1 MKYVLYLILFF
12 QIIFFSNSYSSNK
25 DNKKLRWEIINEI
38 SIGDNNKKIFWEAL
52 DTNKKNNQNKT
63 LKWDL
68 DENKDSLNIDKS
80 NRSTENNRDFLIES
94 FTNQR
99 FNLSQIEPYI
109 PLNNF
114 LESGNINTLIEWK
127 SSFDGGEAGGTG
139 QQNNSIKIDVGISDK
154 SQISAYFAEADDTL
168 YNLID
173 GEKVGYSWQSFALSL
188 KNQLFYFKESDIK
201 ASYFSSL
208 EYSVFSSGTDQS
220 KSIYNQTD
228 NNVGKDKFSIITG
241 SFSIPISKEF
251 RENYELFIVPG
262 ISFLPDTIG
271 SRTNGKNF
279 YGNNFFLGFGLIKD
293 ISKEFQLIGSYT
305 PIFGPGNNFFDKE
318 LNYSKTPIYSFGL
331 NWNVNPRIGLQ
342 SKISNGFGSTPATG
356 ILTIPS
362 DNLLLYSVNISYQ
375 PNGEDTFLSP
385 LKQRDKIKNFGGLTV
400 NNALIPEYGTQQWNI
415 NYDSKGN
422 LFGFYGY
429 SYSNIFQLELVN
441 LGFSRD
447 SILNKSQ
454 NIGISNNF
462 LDDDNFNVRLGG
474 KILFFSPQKDDLL
487 WMSLR
492 TSVGRNESTNQGY
505 IFSELINT
513 YRFNNWL
520 SGNIAPKYLFSG
532 VKSFGALGVSFY
544 VNLFD
549 NLVLIPEVNFS
560 IKENNES
567 NNTLAIRYLFNE
579 NKSIDLYYSNALS
592 THDLGQILKSE
603 DYKYGIRLN
612 LLNF

>member
-1 MKYVLYLILFF
+1 M
-12 QIIFFSNSYSSNK
+12 
-25 DNKKLRWEIINEI
+25 
-38 SIGDNNKKIFWEAL
+38 
-52 DTNKKNNQNKT
+52 
-63 LKWDL
+63 
-68 DENKDSLNIDKS
+68 
-80 NRSTENNRDFLIES
+80 
-94 FTNQR
+94 
-99 FNLSQIEPYI
+99 
-109 PLNNF
+109 
-114 LESGNINTLIEWK
+114 
-127 SSFDGGEAGGTG
+127 
-139 QQNNSIKIDVGISDK
+139 
-154 SQISAYFAEADDTL
+154 
-168 YNLID
+168 
-173 GEKVGYSWQSFALSL
+173 
-188 KNQLFYFKESDIK
+188 
-201 ASYFSSL
+201 
-208 EYSVFSSGTDQS
+208 
-220 KSIYNQTD
+220 
-228 NNVGKDKFSIITG
+228 
-241 SFSIPISKEF
+241 
-251 RENYELFIVPG
+251 
-262 ISFLPDTIG
+262 
-271 SRTNGKNF
+271 
-279 YGNNFFLGFGLIKD
+279 
-293 ISKEFQLIGSYT
+293 
-305 PIFGPGNNFFDKE
+305 
-318 LNYSKTPIYSFGL
+318 
-331 NWNVNPRIGLQ
+331 
-342 SKISNGFGSTPATG
+342 
-356 ILTIPS
+356 
-362 DNLLLYSVNISYQ
+362 
-375 PNGEDTFLSP
+375 SP

-429 SYSNIFQLELVN
+429 SYSNIFQLELLN

-532 VKSFGALGVSFY
+532 AKSFGALGVSFY

-549 NLVLIPEVNFS
+549 NLVLIPEFNFS